1 MLEQLII
8 TLREGVE
15 AALMVAIAI
24 IYLRKIGREDLN
36 RVVYAA
42 LGLAF
47 AISLAGAIVM
57 TRLQWNDDRFE
68 GITMVI
74 AGVFVLSMVYWMQ
87 KTARH
92 LRHEI
97 EGKIESLV
105 GRTSATGLFLFVF
118 FMVLREGVE
127 TVLMLTAVS
136 FNTSELLAWMG
147 SVLGLVLAV
156 LFGVAFVKGAIKVD
170 LRRFFR
176 VTSYILWFIAIQL
189 FITGAHELSE
199 AGVLPA
205 SRREMAIIG
214 PIVSNEVFFF
224 IVVLGLAGL
233 LLLRESRMKRAEAAV
248 AAGGGAAGASQPSP
262 AVLRREKAR
271 LKREKLWS
279 GLAYGAAFL
288 FIVMFSAEYV
298 YSRSIASLTPATL
311 LTAHNG
317 LVSVPVRQIENGDLH
332 RYKVITPGGP
342 VRFFALR
349 KPNGHLALAF
359 DACQICGGKGYYQN
373 GQMLFCRNCDAPVNT
388 ATIGIYGGCNP
399 IPLQYQVVGNQ
410 VLIRV
415 GVLAGEAPLFR
426 KS

>member
-15 AALMVAIAI
+15 AALMVAIAV

-57 TRLQWNDDRFE
+57 TRMQWNDDRFE

-74 AGVFVLSMVYWMQ
+74 AGGFVISMVYWMQ

-97 EGKIESLV
+97 EGKIEALV
-105 GRTSATGLFLFVF
+105 SGASATGLFLFVF

-147 SVLGLVLAV
+147 SVLGLVLAA
-156 LFGVAFVKGAIKVD
+156 LFGVAFVKGAVKVD

-233 LLLRESRMKRAEAAV
+233 LLLRESRVQRTETGAGV
-248 AAGGGAAGASQPSP
+248 GAAGGSEVSP
-262 AVLRREKAR
+262 AMLRRQKAR

-279 GLAYGAAFL
+279 SLAYGAAFL

-317 LVSVPVRQIENGDLH
+317 LVSVPVSQIENGNLH
-332 RYKVITPGGP
+332 RYQVITPGGP

-349 KPNGHLALAF
+349 KPNGQLALAF
-359 DACQICGGKGYYQN
+359 DACQICGGKGYYEN

-388 ATIGIYGGCNP
+388 STIGIYGGCNP
-399 IPLQYQVVGNQ
+399 IPLQYQVLGNQ

-415 GVLAGEAPLFR
+415 GVLSGEAPLFH